1 MIKSIKKKIT
11 AILLLTITLISNVIP
26 IIPALKS
33 IAVSDNYIGRK
44 LDIVYAGE
52 TPHLLK
58 HRNLGGQQYVNT
70 ALSGYYEN
78 GVFYPAYCI
87 EKNEPGVDKTREYSV
102 TLSEIMADKDTYNK
116 IWRAAT
122 AGYPYHTAEEL
133 GVSDWRYAYQATKM
147 AIYCVLG
154 QSELDKFYADN
165 AEGQAI
171 VDLIHRLVNEGL
183 NGTNTY
189 RTPVANVNKSGNL
202 TLSGNYYIQ
211 NYTISSNL
219 NIKSYDIAIT
229 GFPSGTITTNTS
241 GTSKSTFNAGETF
254 QVRIPKNNVE
264 TGDINGRV
272 RATVSTKS
280 YAVFYGTCATEEWQ
294 DYAVTGDPISLTSAS
309 ANMDLKGNTASI
321 EIKKVDKETN
331 KPIAD
336 TVFQLSK
343 KDGTIIGTATTNS
356 NGIARFNNLYQS
368 TYVVKEIKS
377 NDNYVVMQETINVDA
392 LYNKTVT
399 QTIGNEH
406 KKGNIRINKTDSETS
421 EPVKDV
427 KFQLLD
433 LNGNVI
439 QTGTTDSNG
448 ILMFNNIRTG
458 NYKLKEVETNK
469 NYVLNTS
476 IFDVKVEYGKTTIK
490 DITNEYKKGNIKI
503 NKIDAETLK
512 GIEGV
517 TFELQKKDGTVVATA
532 TTNDRGEAFFNN
544 IRIGE
549 YNLKEVKT
557 NINYILNTAN
567 FEVAIEYNKTINKE
581 ITNEHKR
588 GNLSVFKVDKDN
600 NKITLGNV
608 KFDLFSYEFNKVIG
622 SYVTNVDGE
631 IHINNL
637 RIGKYSL
644 IEKNTG
650 KWYNLADNTDV
661 KVEWNTTTDTTI
673 ENELKKGK
681 IRVTKVDLDNNEI
694 VIPNVTFE
702 VLDDKGKVLEE
713 IITNENGIAETSRFA
728 IRDYAT
734 LTLKETKTD
743 KWYVLNDK
751 EIKIELKENDV
762 VNIQVENELKKGQIR
777 VIKVDLDNNE
787 VKLKG
792 VEFNVIDEKGNI
804 VDKLI
809 TDENGE
815 AVSKRLPINQKY
827 RVQESLTLQDYVLN
841 EEIKTVTLEQDQ
853 ITDITFTNELKK
865 GQVRVIKVDFDN
877 NEIKLKGVE
886 FNVIDEKGNIVDK
899 LVTDEN
905 GEAVSKRLPINQEYK
920 VQESKTLENYVLNDE
935 IKTIKL
941 EQDQITDITFTN
953 ELKKGQI
960 RIIKVDLYNN
970 EVRLKGVEFELLDEN
985 GNVIE
990 KLVTDE
996 NGEAVSE
1003 RHRIDK
1009 KYTLQEIKTLE
1020 KYDLNEEIK
1029 TIVLEQDQI
1038 TDITFTNELKK
1049 GQIRVIKVDL
1059 DNNEVKLKG
1068 IEFNVLDESGNIVD
1082 KLITDENGEAVS
1094 KLLKVNQKYTLQETK
1109 TLENYVLNEET
1120 QVVTLQP
1127 AEITNITFENEKI
1140 KGYIEITKIS
1150 EDDNQIT
1157 GETKG
1162 ALLEGATFEIYS
1174 DKDELVDT
1182 VITDNTGKA
1191 ISKLLEYGKYYVLEK
1206 DTGSDYYL
1214 LNTNRFDIYITENLV
1229 KVPITIENKSVEIG
1243 LDIDKNGIIQA
1254 QPNDEIKYGFNSLK
1268 NTSNVSLDNFTWID
1282 NLPYEYIRITK
1293 LFTGT
1298 YNEDLD
1304 YIVKYKTNKSEDYI
1318 EFGKYNTQ
1326 KNNYIDFTKV
1336 ELLEDEYITD
1346 YKVEFGTVMPGFEAV
1361 EKPFIFA
1368 KVLPTVK
1375 ADDKWINNTSLTGNY
1390 KEHELEDK
1398 ADWTT
1403 ISYAKELKIKKL
1415 PKTGF

>member
-26 IIPALKS
+26 IIPTLKS
-33 IAVSDNYIGRK
+33 IAVNDNYVGKK
-44 LDIVYAGE
+44 LDIVYIGE

-58 HRNLGGQQYVNT
+58 HRDLAGQQYVNA
-70 ALSGYYEN
+70 ALTGYYEN
-78 GVFYPAYCI
+78 GTFYPAYCI
-87 EKNEPGVDKTREYSV
+87 EKDKPGVDKTREYSV

-116 IWRAAT
+116 VWRTVT
-122 AGYPYHTAEEL
+122 AGYPYHTPEEL
-133 GVSDWRYAYQATKM
+133 GVSDWRYAFQATKL

-154 QSELDKFYADN
+154 QSELDKFYADT

-183 NGTNTY
+183 NGTSTY

-309 ANMDLKGNTASI
+309 TNMDLKGNTASI
-321 EIKKVDKETN
+321 EIKKVDEETN
-331 KPIAD
+331 EPIAN
-336 TVFQLSK
+336 TTFQLSK
-343 KDGTIIGTATTNS
+343 KDGTIIGTATTDS
-356 NGIARFNNLYQS
+356 NGIVKFDNLYQA
-368 TYVVKEIKS
+368 TYVIKEIKS
-377 NDNYVVMQETINVDA
+377 NDNYVVMQETIDVDA
-392 LYNKTVT
+392 LYNKTIT
-399 QTIGNEH
+399 KIITNKH
-406 KKGNIRINKTDSETS
+406 KKGN
-421 EPVKDV
+421 
-427 KFQLLD
+427 
-433 LNGNVI
+433 
-439 QTGTTDSNG
+439 
-448 ILMFNNIRTG
+448 
-458 NYKLKEVETNK
+458 
-469 NYVLNTS
+469 
-476 IFDVKVEYGKTTIK
+476 
-490 DITNEYKKGNIKI
+490 
-503 NKIDAETLK
+503 
-512 GIEGV
+512 
-517 TFELQKKDGTVVATA
+517 
-532 TTNDRGEAFFNN
+532 
-544 IRIGE
+544 
-549 YNLKEVKT
+549 
-557 NINYILNTAN
+557 
-567 FEVAIEYNKTINKE
+567 
-581 ITNEHKR
+581 
-588 GNLSVFKVDKDN
+588 LSVSKVDKDN
-600 NKITLGNV
+600 NKIALGNV
-608 KFDLFSYEFNKVIG
+608 SFDLFSYEFNKVIG
-622 SYVTNVDGE
+622 TYITNVDGE
-631 IHINNL
+631 INIDNL
-637 RIGKYSL
+637 RIGQYSL
-644 IEKNTG
+644 IEKSTG

-661 KVEWNTTTDTTI
+661 NIEWNTTTDTTI

-694 VIPNVTFE
+694 AIPNATFQ

-734 LTLKETKTD
+734 LILKETKTD

-751 EIKIELKENDV
+751 EIKVELKENDV
-762 VNIQVENELKKGQIR
+762 VNIQVENELKKGQIK

-815 AVSKRLPINQKY
+815 AVSKKLPINQQYK
-827 RVQESLTLQDYVLN
+827 VQESKTLQDYVLN
-841 EEIKTVTLEQDQ
+841 EEIKIVTLEQDK

-865 GQVRVIKVDFDN
+865 GQVRVIKVDLDN

-886 FNVIDEKGNIVDK
+886 FNILDEK
-899 LVTDEN
+899 E
-905 GEAVSKRLPINQEYK
+905 
-920 VQESKTLENYVLNDE
+920 
-935 IKTIKL
+935 
-941 EQDQITDITFTN
+941 
-953 ELKKGQI
+953 
-960 RIIKVDLYNN
+960 
-970 EVRLKGVEFELLDEN
+970 
-985 GNVIE
+985 
-990 KLVTDE
+990 
-996 NGEAVSE
+996 
-1003 RHRIDK
+1003 
-1009 KYTLQEIKTLE
+1009 
-1020 KYDLNEEIK
+1020 
-1029 TIVLEQDQI
+1029 
-1038 TDITFTNELKK
+1038 
-1049 GQIRVIKVDL
+1049 
-1059 DNNEVKLKG
+1059 
-1068 IEFNVLDESGNIVD
+1068 NIVD

-1094 KLLKVNQKYTLQETK
+1094 KRLPVNQEYTLQEIK
-1109 TLENYVLNEET
+1109 TLENYVLNEAT
-1120 QVVTLQP
+1120 KIITLQP
-1127 AEITNITFENEKI
+1127 DEITNITFENEKI
-1140 KGYIEITKIS
+1140 KGYIEITKVS

-1157 GETKG
+1157 CETKG
-1162 ALLEGATFEIYS
+1162 TLLEGATFEIYS
-1174 DKDELVDT
+1174 DTDELVDT
-1182 VITDNTGKA
+1182 IITDNTGKA
-1191 ISKLLEYGKYYVLEK
+1191 TSKLLEYGKYYVLEK

-1214 LNTNRFDIYITENLV
+1214 LNTDRYEISISENLV

-1318 EFGKYNTQ
+1318 KFGKYNTQ

-1346 YKVEFGTVMPGFEAV
+1346 YKVEFGTVMPGFEAI

-1390 KEHELEDK
+1390 KEHKLEDK